1 MDTGGD
7 EDCGHWGGGVVMGGG
22 VIWGVG
28 SLGGSLGGGGDHN
41 EEM

>member
-1 MDTGGD
+1 MKTVVIGG
-7 EDCGHWGGGVVMGGG
+7 GGWSWGGI
-22 VIWGVG
+22 IWGVG